1 MEGGY
6 FGYNGIQIPGNR
18 MKLYFRLY
26 EGPYWGAGG
35 ANNGQFYAIKQHRDN
50 MSSHTNSSWPTG
62 MKKLNQ
68 EVGETKLKFYF
79 HYLL

>member
-1 MEGGY
+1 
-6 FGYNGIQIPGNR
+6 

-62 MKKLNQ
+62 MKNLN
-68 EVGETKLKFYF
+68 
-79 HYLL
+79 